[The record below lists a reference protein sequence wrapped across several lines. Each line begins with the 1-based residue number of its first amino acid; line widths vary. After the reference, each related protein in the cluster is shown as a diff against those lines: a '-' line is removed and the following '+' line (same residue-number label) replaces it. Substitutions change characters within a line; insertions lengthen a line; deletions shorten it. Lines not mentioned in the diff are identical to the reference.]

1 MNWDELRKNIKGTV
15 LTKLDPEFSSIKDA
29 MVWNQLKPNR
39 SPDVIVTVKDDDDVI
54 EAVNFARK
62 NSLKI
67 VMHGGGHS
75 WCGLAVRNGGM
86 TINLSN
92 LNESTID
99 KQTRTASVQPVISN
113 RELARRLGTYDLAFP
128 IGHCPT
134 VKIGGYLL
142 NGGMS
147 WNMSE
152 WGPGCL
158 SVSAIELVTADGNKI
173 KASATEHA
181 DLFWA
186 ARGCGPGMFAVA
198 TRFHLKCYPLPKSIM
213 TSTYYYSLVHLKEV
227 VEEVTELGW
236 KMPSLVELSIF
247 LIKAPPELIDQ
258 CKNTNGK
265 LCMISAVAFAHTK
278 EEGIAALSVLEQGAM
293 VSKCLSKRLNEDSN
307 FEMLSDI
314 SGITWPENHR
324 NLCENQCSQKKP
336 ADLLIALRDKII
348 DAPSPKSVI
357 VFCQSTGQHN
367 LLEPH
372 SDVALSMDA
381 TSYGG
386 SWAIWENPQD
396 DADNIKWQDEVIAII
411 KPFTSTHYIGE
422 TDIVQDNARIQNSYT
437 SEKWQKLEKIR
448 AKYDPEGLF
457 FGYIG
462 GVAEKE

>member
-1 MNWDELRKNIKGTV
+1 MNWNELRKNIKGTV
-15 LTKLDPEFSSIKDA
+15 VTKSDPQFASVKDA

-39 SPDVIVTVKDDDDVI
+39 SPDVIVTVKDDNDVV

-67 VMHGGGHS
+67 AMHGGGHS
-75 WCGLAVRNGGM
+75 WCGLAIRNGGM
-86 TINLSN
+86 TIDLSK

-99 KQTRTASVQPVISN
+99 KEAGTASVQPVISN
-113 RELARRLGTYDLAFP
+113 RDLAARLGKYDLAFP

-134 VKIGGYLL
+134 VKVGGYLL

-158 SVSAIELVTADGNKI
+158 SVTAIEFVTADGNKV
-173 KASATEHA
+173 KASATEHS

-198 TRFHLKCYPLPKSIM
+198 TRFHLKCYPLPKAIM
-213 TSTYYYSLVHLKEV
+213 TSSYYYSLDHLREV
-227 VEEVTELGW
+227 VEEATKLGW

-265 LCMISAVAFAHTK
+265 LCLISAVAFAHTK
-278 EEGIAALSVLEQGAM
+278 EEGIAALSVLEQGEM
-293 VSKCLSKRLNEDSN
+293 VSKCLSKKLYEDSN
-307 FEMLSDI
+307 FEMLSEIAGI
-314 SGITWPENHR
+314 SWPENHR
-324 NLCENQCSQKKP
+324 NLCENQCSQAKP
-336 ADLLIALRDKII
+336 ADLLMALRDKII
-348 DAPSPKSVI
+348 DAPSPKTVI

-372 SDVALSMDA
+372 SEVALSMDA

-386 SWAIWENPQD
+386 SWAIWENPED
-396 DADNIKWQDEVIAII
+396 DAANMKWQDEVISII

-422 TDIVQDNARIQNSYT
+422 TDIVQDNARIQDSYT
-437 SEKWQKLEKIR
+437 PDKWQKLEKIR

-462 GVAEKE
+462 GTGLLK